1 MSKYTVYYMLKQN
14 EYRDFAKDWAK
25 ATSNMSL
32 TERQRR
38 GMALFFKPIAVR
50 FGLIKDFKDLGV
62 M

>member
-1 MSKYTVYYMLKQN
+1 MYYMMKQN
-14 EYRDFAKDWAK
+14 QYRNFAKDWAE
-25 ATSNMSL
+25 ATSNMTL

-50 FGLIKDFKDLGV
+50 FGLVKDFKELGV